1 MKKIFLIMFAAT
13 LFAACGNNTKKES
26 AQEPA
31 NAPATVEESVETAPE
46 ESVEYTS
53 VELVDMYTQ
62 MYADVILEI
71 RQVDTSEDLYAI
83 LDAFSSQESEFR
95 SFYGDKI
102 EAAFDDP
109 QATDAVSRFVQ
120 VTIEYADLV
129 QRKSAELADVTNAQ
143 YDMASFDER

>member
-1 MKKIFLIMFAAT
+1 MKKVFFILFAAT
-13 LFAACGNNTKKES
+13 LFAACGNNTKKDS
-26 AQEPA
+26 APEPA
-31 NAPATVEESVETAPE
+31 KAPSAVEESVETAPE

-83 LDAFSSQESEFR
+83 LEAFSSQESEFR

>member
-1 MKKIFLIMFAAT
+1 MFAAT

-31 NAPATVEESVETAPE
+31 KAPATVEECVETAPE

-109 QATDAVSRFVQ
+109 QAADAVSRFVQ

>member
-1 MKKIFLIMFAAT
+1 MFAAT
-13 LFAACGNNTKKES
+13 LFVACGNNTKKES

-31 NAPATVEESVETAPE
+31 KAPATVEESVETAPE

-53 VELVDMYTQ
+53 VELIDLYTQ

-95 SFYGDKI
+95 SFYGEKI

-129 QRKSAELADVTNAQ
+129 QQKSAELADVTNAQ

>member
-1 MKKIFLIMFAAT
+1 MFAAT
-13 LFAACGNNTKKES
+13 LFVACGTNTKKES

-31 NAPATVEESVETAPE
+31 KVPATVEESVETAPE

-109 QATDAVSRFVQ
+109 QAADAVSRFVQ

>member
-1 MKKIFLIMFAAT
+1 MFAAT
-13 LFAACGNNTKKES
+13 LFVACGNNTKKES

-31 NAPATVEESVETAPE
+31 KAPATVEESVETAPE

-83 LDAFSSQESEFR
+83 LEAFSSQESEFR
-95 SFYGDKI
+95 SCYGEKL

-109 QATDAVSRFVQ
+109 QAADAVSRFVQ

>member
-1 MKKIFLIMFAAT
+1 MFAAT
-13 LFAACGNNTKKES
+13 LFVACGNNTKKES

-31 NAPATVEESVETAPE
+31 KAPATVEESVETAPE

-53 VELVDMYTQ
+53 VELIDIYTQ

-95 SFYGDKI
+95 SFYGEKI

-129 QRKSAELADVTNAQ
+129 QQKSAELADVMNAQ

>member
-1 MKKIFLIMFAAT
+1 MKKVFFILFAAT
-13 LFAACGNNTKKES
+13 LFVACGNKTKKDS
-26 AQEPA
+26 APEPA
-31 NAPATVEESVETAPE
+31 KAPATVEESVETAPE

-83 LDAFSSQESEFR
+83 LEAFSSQESEFR
-95 SFYGDKI
+95 SCYGEKL

-109 QATDAVSRFVQ
+109 QAADAVSRFVE
-120 VTIEYADLV
+120 VTVEYAGIV
-129 QRKSAELADVTNAQ
+129 QQKSAELADVTNAQ

>member
-1 MKKIFLIMFAAT
+1 MFAAT
-13 LFAACGNNTKKES
+13 LFVACGNNTKKES

-31 NAPATVEESVETAPE
+31 KAPATVEESVETAPE

-53 VELVDMYTQ
+53 VELIDLYTQ

-95 SFYGDKI
+95 SFYGEKI

-129 QRKSAELADVTNAQ
+129 QQKSAELADVMNAQ